1 MGSGA
6 YQRQMEDFS
15 KSRDSAYNDLLLR
28 GHSTAAQDLLTER
41 NQPLNEINALLSG
54 SQVSQPNW
62 VNAPQS
68 QVANTDYA
76 GLMNSNYNQRFA
88 GWQQG
93 QQNMQSLMG
102 GLFGLGAGGLAGG
115 YFG

>member
-1 MGSGA
+1 
-6 YQRQMEDFS
+6 
-15 KSRDSAYNDLLLR
+15 
-28 GHSTAAQDLLTER
+28 
-41 NQPLNEINALLSG
+41 
-54 SQVSQPNW
+54 
-62 VNAPQS
+62 
-68 QVANTDYA
+68 VANTDYA
-76 GLMNSNYNQRFA
+76 GLVNSNYNQRFA